1 MVWLLLLWNL
11 LKLRLWLGRL
21 LLRGISLEDLLRI
34 LLIVT
39 SSSSVIISII
49 VGVSV
54 GVTIVL
60 IVLLCQ

>member
-21 LLRGISLEDLLRI
+21 LLRGISLGDLLRI
-34 LLIVT
+34 LLRVT

-60 IVLLCQ
+60 IVHLYQ